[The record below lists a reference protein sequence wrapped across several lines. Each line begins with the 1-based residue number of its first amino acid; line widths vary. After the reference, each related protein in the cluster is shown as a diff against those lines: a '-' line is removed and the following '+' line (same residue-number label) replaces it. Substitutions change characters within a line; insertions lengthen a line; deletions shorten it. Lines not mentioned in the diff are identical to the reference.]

1 VAGAVTVNLPYTDVP
16 WALWAAPVLAIV
28 VALLVLWSY
37 RRRAYRLRKLA
48 TTELL
53 PRLIPPASARAP
65 WQRAIL
71 QFLAVLCAGIAFAG
85 PRWGT
90 EQTLERGSGVDMV
103 LALDAS
109 LSMLA
114 TDARPNRLERM
125 KEEARRLLALSGGDR
140 VGLLAFAGRSYI
152 LTPLTVDRGA
162 LELFLDNLDPSVVG
176 QAGSSLSRAIR
187 QGTDLLVATQTTSDR
202 ALIIMS
208 DGEAFEPAEEVN
220 AAAAHAAE
228 AGVTVIAVG
237 FGTQKGSTIPVH
249 TAQGTQAKRDEN
261 GQIVTTR
268 YTPELLENAVTAAH
282 GVFIDAAATDKA
294 ARIRGALSMLRR
306 QARETES
313 QTSRRPR
320 FQLFLIP
327 AIVLVLLDSVLSTR
341 RGRRKRAPA
350 AATALSLSLLL
361 IPLTLHA
368 ETGDEGDKLYKAA
381 RYPEAAAAYQREI
394 QNHSD
399 SPRLEY
405 NLGTALMQAGQL
417 EDAVAALERASTT
430 ATSEELRYNA
440 LYNLG
445 LCYLRQGRDAKSSEA
460 TAAFASSAEAYKRAL
475 QLRPSEVA
483 AKWNYELAS
492 QEKSKSSGGGAG
504 QQQNQQQQQQQPQ
517 KSNTLDKRQAEQ
529 LLSSAQREERD
540 VQAKK
545 QRENQPERPPAG
557 KDW

>member
-1 VAGAVTVNLPYTDVP
+1 VIPYTDLP
-16 WALWAAPVLAIV
+16 WALWAAPALAVI
-28 VALLVLWSY
+28 VALLVLLSY
-37 RRRAYRLRKLA
+37 RRRAQRLRRLA

-53 PRLIPPASARAP
+53 PRLVPPASARAP
-65 WQRAIL
+65 SLRAAL
-71 QFLAVLCAGIAFAG
+71 QFAAVLCAGIAFAG

-90 EQTLERGSGVDMV
+90 EQTLERGSGVDIV

-114 TDARPNRLERM
+114 TDAAPNRLERM

-208 DGEAFEPAEEVN
+208 DGEAFEPASEIT

-228 AGVTVIAVG
+228 SGVTVIAVG
-237 FGTQKGSTIPVH
+237 FGTEKGATIPVR

-268 YTPELLENAVTAAH
+268 YTPELLKDAVTAAH

-294 ARIRGALSMLRR
+294 ARIRGALAMLRR
-306 QARETES
+306 QARESES
-313 QTSRRPR
+313 ETARRAR
-320 FQLFLIP
+320 FQLFLVP
-327 AIVLVLLDSVLSTR
+327 ALLLMVIDTVMSTR
-341 RGRRKRAPA
+341 RGRRRRAPA
-350 AATALSLSLLL
+350 AATATALALVML
-361 IPLTLHA
+361 IVPVAVHA
-368 ETGDEGDKLYKAA
+368 ETGGDAGDKLYQAA

-394 QNHSD
+394 QDAD

-405 NLGTALMQAGQL
+405 NLGTALLQAGQL
-417 EDAVAALERASTT
+417 EDAVAALDRAATT
-430 ATSEELRYNA
+430 ATSEDLRYSA

-445 LCYLRQGRDAKSSEA
+445 LCYLRQARDAKSGEA
-460 TAAFASSAEAYKRAL
+460 TTAYASSADAYKRAL
-475 QLRPSEVA
+475 QLRPNELA

-492 QEKSKSSGGGAG
+492 QEKSKSSGGGSS
-504 QQQNQQQQQQQPQ
+504 QQQQKQQDKQQQPG
-517 KSNTLDKRQAEQ
+517 SLDKRQAEQ

>member
-1 VAGAVTVNLPYTDVP
+1 MIPYMDVP
-16 WALWAAPVLAIV
+16 WALWAAPALALV

-37 RRRAYRLRKLA
+37 RRRSGRLRKLA
-48 TTELL
+48 TSELL
-53 PRLIPPASARAP
+53 PRLVPPASARAP
-65 WQRAIL
+65 WMRAIL
-71 QFLAVLCAGIAFAG
+71 QFAAVLCAGVAFAG

-90 EQTLERGSGVDMV
+90 EQTLEHGSGVDIV

-208 DGEAFEPAEEVN
+208 DGEAFEPAEEIT

-237 FGTQKGSTIPVH
+237 FGTEKGSTIPVR

-261 GQIVTTR
+261 GQIVITR
-268 YTPELLENAVTAAH
+268 YTPDLLKDAVTAAH

-294 ARIRGALSMLRR
+294 ARIRGALAMLRR

-313 QTSRRPR
+313 ETSRRAR

-327 AIVLVLLDSVLSTR
+327 ALLLVLLDSVLSTR
-341 RGRRKRAPA
+341 RGRARRAPA
-350 AATALSLSLLL
+350 AATATALALMLLVVP
-361 IPLTLHA
+361 ITLRA
-368 ETGDEGDKLYKAA
+368 ETGDTADKLYEAG

-394 QNHSD
+394 QEHTD

-417 EDAVAALERASTT
+417 EDAVAALERAATA
-430 ATSEELRYNA
+430 ATSENLRYSA

-445 LCYLRQGRDAKSSEA
+445 LCYLRQARDAKASEA
-460 TAAFASSAEAYKRAL
+460 TTAYASSADAYKRAL
-475 QLRPSEVA
+475 QLRPDEIA

-492 QEKSKSSGGGAG
+492 QEKSKSSSGGANQP
-504 QQQNQQQQQQQPQ
+504 QQKQQQQDKQQQPG
-517 KSNTLDKRQAEQ
+517 SLDKRQAEQ

>member
-1 VAGAVTVNLPYTDVP
+1 VIPYTDVP
-16 WALWAAPVLAIV
+16 WALWAAPGLALFIAIIVL
-28 VALLVLWSY
+28 LSY
-37 RRRAYRLRKLA
+37 RRRARRLRRLA
-48 TTELL
+48 TSELL
-53 PRLIPPASARAP
+53 LRLVPPASARAP
-65 WQRAIL
+65 WIRAAL
-71 QFLAVLCAGIAFAG
+71 LFGAVLCAGIAFAG

-90 EQTLERGSGVDMV
+90 EQTLERGSGVDIV

-202 ALIIMS
+202 ALVIMS
-208 DGEAFEPAEEVN
+208 DGEAFEPPDEIT

-237 FGTQKGSTIPVH
+237 FGTEKGSTIPVR

-261 GQIVTTR
+261 GQTVTTR
-268 YTPELLENAVTAAH
+268 YTPELLKDAVTAAH

-294 ARIRGALSMLRR
+294 ARIRGALAMLRR

-313 QTSRRPR
+313 ETARRAR

-327 AIVLVLLDSVLSTR
+327 ALLLVLLDTVLSTR
-341 RGRRKRAPA
+341 RGRRRAAPA
-350 AATALSLSLLL
+350 AATATALA
-361 IPLTLHA
+361 LTLLVTPLALRA
-368 ETGDEGDKLYKAA
+368 ETGGDQADKLYQAA

-394 QNHSD
+394 QEHSD

-405 NLGTALMQAGQL
+405 NLGTALMQAGQF
-417 EDAVAALERASTT
+417 EDAIAALERAV
-430 ATSEELRYNA
+430 TSAPNEDLRYSA

-445 LCYLRQGRDAKSSEA
+445 LCYLRQARDAKANEA
-460 TAAFASSAEAYKRAL
+460 TAAYASSADAYKRAL
-475 QLRPSEVA
+475 QLRPDEIA

-492 QEKSKSSGGGAG
+492 QEKSKSSGGGGG
-504 QQQNQQQQQQQPQ
+504 QQQKPQQQDKQQQPG
-517 KSNTLDKRQAEQ
+517 SLDKRQAEQ

>member
-1 VAGAVTVNLPYTDVP
+1 MMPYTDVP
-16 WALWAAPVLAIV
+16 WALWAAPLLALL

-37 RRRAYRLRKLA
+37 RRRARRLRNLA
-48 TTELL
+48 TSELL
-53 PRLIPPASARAP
+53 PRLVPPASARAP
-65 WQRAIL
+65 WVRAIL
-71 QFLAVLCAGIAFAG
+71 QFAAVLCAGVAFAG

-90 EQTLERGSGVDMV
+90 EQTLERGSGVDIV

-208 DGEAFEPAEEVN
+208 DGEAFEPAEEIT

-237 FGTQKGSTIPVH
+237 FGTEKGSTIPVR

-268 YTPELLENAVTAAH
+268 YTPDLLKDAVTAAH

-294 ARIRGALSMLRR
+294 ARIRGALAMLRR

-313 QTSRRPR
+313 ETARRAR

-327 AIVLVLLDSVLSTR
+327 ALLLVLLDSVLSTR
-341 RGRRKRAPA
+341 RGRTRRAPA
-350 AATALSLSLLL
+350 AATATALALALLAM
-361 IPLTLHA
+361 PLTLHA
-368 ETGDEGDKLYKAA
+368 ETGDTGDKLYQAA

-394 QNHSD
+394 QEHSD

-417 EDAVAALERASTT
+417 EDAVAALERAATT
-430 ATSEELRYNA
+430 ATSEDLRYNA

-460 TAAFASSAEAYKRAL
+460 ASAYASSADTYKRAL
-475 QLRPSEVA
+475 QLRPNEIA

-492 QEKSKSSGGGAG
+492 QEKSKSSGGGANQP
-504 QQQNQQQQQQQPQ
+504 QQKQQQQQDKQQQPG
-517 KSNTLDKRQAEQ
+517 NLDKRQAEQ

>member
-1 VAGAVTVNLPYTDVP
+1 MIPYTDVP
-16 WALWAAPVLAIV
+16 WALWAAPALALV

-37 RRRAYRLRKLA
+37 RRRARRLRKLA
-48 TTELL
+48 TSELL
-53 PRLIPPASARAP
+53 PRLVPPASARAP
-65 WQRAIL
+65 WVRALL
-71 QFLAVLCAGIAFAG
+71 QFAAVLCAGIAFAG

-90 EQTLERGSGVDMV
+90 EQTLEHGSGVDIV

-202 ALIIMS
+202 ALIVMS
-208 DGEAFEPAEEVN
+208 DGEAFEPADEIT

-237 FGTQKGSTIPVH
+237 FGTEKGSTIPVR
-249 TAQGTQAKRDEN
+249 TAQGIQPKRDEN

-268 YTPELLENAVTAAH
+268 YTPDLLKDAVTAAH

-294 ARIRGALSMLRR
+294 ARIRGALAMLRR

-313 QTSRRPR
+313 ETARRAR

-327 AIVLVLLDSVLSTR
+327 ALLLVLLDSVLSTR
-341 RGRRKRAPA
+341 RGRIRRAPA
-350 AATALSLSLLL
+350 AATATALALLL
-361 IPLTLHA
+361 LATPLDLRA
-368 ETGDEGDKLYKAA
+368 ETGDTGDKLYQAA

-394 QNHSD
+394 QEHSD

-405 NLGTALMQAGQL
+405 NLGTALMQSGQL
-417 EDAVAALERASTT
+417 EDAVAALERAATS
-430 ATSEELRYNA
+430 ATSEELRYSA

-445 LCYLRQGRDAKSSEA
+445 LCYLRQARDAKSSEA
-460 TAAFASSAEAYKRAL
+460 ASAYASSADAYKRAL
-475 QLRPSEVA
+475 QLRPNELA

-492 QEKSKSSGGGAG
+492 QEKSKSSGGGGA
-504 QQQNQQQQQQQPQ
+504 NQPQPKQPQDKQQQQPG
-517 KSNTLDKRQAEQ
+517 SLDKRQAEQ

>member
-1 VAGAVTVNLPYTDVP
+1 MIPYLDVP
-16 WALWAAPVLAIV
+16 WALWAAPGLALV

-37 RRRAYRLRKLA
+37 RRRARRLRKLA
-48 TTELL
+48 SSELL
-53 PRLIPPASARAP
+53 ARLVPPTAARAP
-65 WQRAIL
+65 YVRALL
-71 QFLAVLCAGIAFAG
+71 QFAAVLCAGVAFAG

-90 EQTLERGSGVDMV
+90 EQTFERGSGVDMV

-125 KEEARRLLALSGGDR
+125 KEEARRLLALSTGDR
-140 VGLLAFAGRSYI
+140 VGLIAFAGRSYI

-208 DGEAFEPAEEVN
+208 DGEAFESAEEVT

-237 FGTQKGSTIPVH
+237 FGTEKGSTIPVR
-249 TAQGTQAKRDEN
+249 TAQGTQMKRDDN

-268 YTPELLENAVTAAH
+268 YNPELLKDAATAAH
-282 GVFIDAAATDKA
+282 GVFIDASATDKA
-294 ARIRGALSMLRR
+294 VRIRGALSLLRR
-306 QARETES
+306 QARATES
-313 QTSRRPR
+313 ETSRRAR

-327 AIVLVLLDSVLSTR
+327 AILLVLLDSVLSTR
-341 RGRRKRAPA
+341 RGRRRKAPA
-350 AATALSLSLLL
+350 AATVTALALCLLV
-361 IPLTLHA
+361 IPARVRA
-368 ETGDEGDKLYKAA
+368 ETGDDADQLYKAA

-394 QNHSD
+394 QEHAD
-399 SPRLEY
+399 SPRLEF
-405 NLGTALMQAGQL
+405 NLGTSLMQAGQL
-417 EDAVAALERASTT
+417 DEAIAALERA
-430 ATSEELRYNA
+430 ATSAASEDLRYNA

-445 LCYLRQGRDAKSSEA
+445 LAYLRQARDAKSSEA
-460 TAAFASSAEAYKRAL
+460 SGAFASSAEAYKRAL
-475 QLRPSEVA
+475 QLRPGEID

-492 QEKSKSSGGGAG
+492 QEKSKSSSGGSS
-504 QQQNQQQQQQQPQ
+504 QQQSDKQQKQEPQ
-517 KSNTLDKRQAEQ
+517 KQSGSLDKRQAEQ

>member
-1 VAGAVTVNLPYTDVP
+1 MDVP
-16 WALWAAPVLAIV
+16 WALWVAPVLAIV

-37 RRRAYRLRKLA
+37 RRRARRLRRLA
-48 TTELL
+48 STELL
-53 PRLIPPASARAP
+53 ARLVPPASTRSPWVRAL
-65 WQRAIL
+65 L
-71 QFLAVLCAGIAFAG
+71 QFAAVLCAGIAFAG

-125 KEEARRLLALSGGDR
+125 KEEARRLLALSTGDR
-140 VGLLAFAGRSYI
+140 IGLLAFAGRSYI

-162 LELFLDNLDPSVVG
+162 LELFLDNLDPLVVG

-208 DGEAFEPAEEVN
+208 DGEAFEPAEEVT
-220 AAAAHAAE
+220 AAAAHAADV
-228 AGVTVIAVG
+228 GVTVIAVG
-237 FGTQKGSTIPVH
+237 FGTEKGATIPVR
-249 TAQGTQAKRDEN
+249 TAQGTQFKRDEN

-268 YTPELLENAVTAAH
+268 YTPEMLKDAVTAAH

-294 ARIRGALSMLRR
+294 VRIRGALSMLRR
-306 QARETES
+306 QARATES
-313 QTSRRPR
+313 ETARRAR

-327 AIVLVLLDSVLSTR
+327 ALLLVLLDSMLGTR
-341 RGRRKRAPA
+341 RGRRPSAPA
-350 AATALSLSLLL
+350 AATATALALCLLL
-361 IPLTLHA
+361 TPSSLRA
-368 ETGDEGDKLYKAA
+368 ETGDTADQLYQSA

-394 QNHSD
+394 QEHAD
-399 SPRLEY
+399 SPRLEF
-405 NLGTALMQAGQL
+405 NLGTSLLQAGQL
-417 EDAVAALERASTT
+417 DDAIAALERAATT
-430 ATSEELRYNA
+430 ATSDDLRYNA

-445 LCYLRQGRDAKSSEA
+445 LAYLRQARDAKSSEA
-460 TAAFASSAEAYKRAL
+460 TGAYASSADAYKRAL

-492 QEKSKSSGGGAG
+492 QEKSKSSGGAN
-504 QQQNQQQQQQQPQ
+504 QQQNQQQQEKQRQ
-517 KSNTLDKRQAEQ
+517 SSALDKRQAEQ

-545 QRENQPERPPAG
+545 QHENQPERPPAG

>member
-1 VAGAVTVNLPYTDVP
+1 MIPYTDVP
-16 WALWAAPVLAIV
+16 WALWAAPALALV

-37 RRRAYRLRKLA
+37 RRRARRLRKLA
-48 TTELL
+48 TSELL
-53 PRLIPPASARAP
+53 PRLVPPASARAP
-65 WQRAIL
+65 WVRALL
-71 QFLAVLCAGIAFAG
+71 QFGAVLCAGIAFAG

-90 EQTLERGSGVDMV
+90 EQTLEHGSGVDIV

-208 DGEAFEPAEEVN
+208 DGEAFEPADEIT

-237 FGTQKGSTIPVH
+237 FGTEKGSTIPVR
-249 TAQGTQAKRDEN
+249 TAQGIQPKRDEN

-268 YTPELLENAVTAAH
+268 YSPDLLKDAVTAAH

-294 ARIRGALSMLRR
+294 ARIRGALAMLRR

-313 QTSRRPR
+313 ETARRAR

-327 AIVLVLLDSVLSTR
+327 ALLLVLLDSVLSTR
-341 RGRRKRAPA
+341 RGRIRRAPA
-350 AATALSLSLLL
+350 AATATALALLL
-361 IPLTLHA
+361 LATPLDLRA
-368 ETGDEGDKLYKAA
+368 ETGDTGDKLYQAA

-394 QNHSD
+394 QEHSD

-417 EDAVAALERASTT
+417 EDAVAALERAATS
-430 ATSEELRYNA
+430 ATSEELRYSA

-445 LCYLRQGRDAKSSEA
+445 LCYLRQARDAKSSEA
-460 TAAFASSAEAYKRAL
+460 ASAYASSADAYKRAL
-475 QLRPSEVA
+475 QLRPNEVA

-492 QEKSKSSGGGAG
+492 QEKSKSSGGGGANQPQQK
-504 QQQNQQQQQQQPQ
+504 QQQDKQQQQPG
-517 KSNTLDKRQAEQ
+517 SLDKRQAEQ

>member
-1 VAGAVTVNLPYTDVP
+1 MNIPYMDVP
-16 WALWAAPVLAIV
+16 WALWAAPALALV
-28 VALLVLWSY
+28 VALLVLLSY
-37 RRRAYRLRKLA
+37 RRRAHRLRKLA
-48 TTELL
+48 TVELL
-53 PRLIPPASARAP
+53 ARLVPPSATRVP
-65 WQRAIL
+65 WQRALL
-71 QFLAVLCAGIAFAG
+71 QFGAVLCAGIAFAG

-90 EQTLERGSGVDMV
+90 EQTLEHGSGVDMV

-187 QGTDLLVATQTTSDR
+187 QGTDLLIATQTTSDR

-208 DGEAFEPAEEVN
+208 DGEAFEPAEEIT

-237 FGTQKGSTIPVH
+237 FGTEKGSTIPVH

-261 GQIVTTR
+261 GQIVMTR
-268 YTPELLENAVTAAH
+268 YSPELLKDAVTAAH

-294 ARIRGALSMLRR
+294 ARIRGALAMLRR

-313 QTSRRPR
+313 ETSRRAR

-327 AIVLVLLDSVLSTR
+327 AILLVLLDSLLSTR
-341 RGRRKRAPA
+341 RGRRPRAPA
-350 AATALSLSLLL
+350 AATATAVAVALLL
-361 IPLTLHA
+361 VPLALHA
-368 ETGDEGDKLYKAA
+368 ETGDAGDALYRAA

-394 QNHSD
+394 QNGSD

-417 EDAVAALERASTT
+417 EDAVAALERASTA
-430 ATSEELRYNA
+430 ATSDELRYSA

-445 LCYLRQGRDAKSSEA
+445 LCYLRQARDAKSSEA
-460 TAAFASSAEAYKRAL
+460 TAAYASSAEAYKRAL

-492 QEKSKSSGGGAG
+492 QEKSKSSGGGG
-504 QQQNQQQQQQQPQ
+504 SQQQNQQQQQQQQQKPQ
-517 KSNTLDKRQAEQ
+517 SLDKRQAEQ

-545 QRENQPERPPAG
+545 QRENQPEHPPAG

>member
-1 VAGAVTVNLPYTDVP
+1 MIPYVDVP
-16 WALWAAPVLAIV
+16 WALWAAPALALF

-37 RRRAYRLRKLA
+37 RRRAGRLRRLA
-48 TTELL
+48 TSELL
-53 PRLIPPASARAP
+53 PRLVPPASARAP
-65 WQRAIL
+65 WVRAIL
-71 QFLAVLCAGIAFAG
+71 QFAAVLCAGVAFAG

-90 EQTLERGSGVDMV
+90 EQTLEHGSGVDIV

-162 LELFLDNLDPSVVG
+162 LELFLDNLDPTVVG

-208 DGEAFEPAEEVN
+208 DGEAFEPAEEIT

-237 FGTQKGSTIPVH
+237 FGTEKGSTIPVR

-268 YTPELLENAVTAAH
+268 YTPELLKDAVTAAH

-294 ARIRGALSMLRR
+294 ARIRGALAMLRR

-313 QTSRRPR
+313 ETARRAR

-327 AIVLVLLDSVLSTR
+327 ALLLVLLDSVLSTR
-341 RGRRKRAPA
+341 RGRTRRAPA
-350 AATALSLSLLL
+350 AATATALALMLLL
-361 IPLTLHA
+361 VPLTLRA
-368 ETGDEGDKLYKAA
+368 ETGDAADKLYEAG

-394 QNHSD
+394 QEHTD

-417 EDAVAALERASTT
+417 EDAVAALERAATA
-430 ATSEELRYNA
+430 ATSEDLRYSA

-445 LCYLRQGRDAKSSEA
+445 LCYLRQARDAKASEA
-460 TAAFASSAEAYKRAL
+460 TTAYASSADAYKRAL
-475 QLRPSEVA
+475 QLRPNEVA

-492 QEKSKSSGGGAG
+492 QEKSKSSSGGANQP
-504 QQQNQQQQQQQPQ
+504 QQKQQQQDKQQQPG
-517 KSNTLDKRQAEQ
+517 TLDKRQAEQ

>member
-1 VAGAVTVNLPYTDVP
+1 MIPYMDVP
-16 WALWAAPVLAIV
+16 WALWAAPALALV

-37 RRRAYRLRKLA
+37 RRRAGRLRKLA
-48 TTELL
+48 TSELL
-53 PRLIPPASARAP
+53 PRLVPPASARAP
-65 WQRAIL
+65 WMRAIL
-71 QFLAVLCAGIAFAG
+71 QFAAVLCAGVAFAG

-90 EQTLERGSGVDMV
+90 EQTLEHGSGVDIV

-162 LELFLDNLDPSVVG
+162 LELFLDNLDPTVVG

-208 DGEAFEPAEEVN
+208 DGEAFEPAEEIT

-237 FGTQKGSTIPVH
+237 FGTEKGSTIPVR

-261 GQIVTTR
+261 GQIVITR
-268 YTPELLENAVTAAH
+268 YTPDLLKDAVTAAH

-294 ARIRGALSMLRR
+294 ARIRGALAMLRR

-313 QTSRRPR
+313 ETSRRAR

-327 AIVLVLLDSVLSTR
+327 ALLLVLLDSVLSTR
-341 RGRRKRAPA
+341 RGRARRAPA
-350 AATALSLSLLL
+350 AATANALALLL
-361 IPLTLHA
+361 LVVPITLRA
-368 ETGDEGDKLYKAA
+368 ETGDTADKLYEAG

-394 QNHSD
+394 QEHTD

-417 EDAVAALERASTT
+417 EDAVAALERAATA
-430 ATSEELRYNA
+430 ATSENLRYSA

-445 LCYLRQGRDAKSSEA
+445 LCYLRQARDAKAGEA
-460 TAAFASSAEAYKRAL
+460 TTAYASSADAYKRAL
-475 QLRPSEVA
+475 QLRPDEIA

-492 QEKSKSSGGGAG
+492 QEKSKSSSGGANQP
-504 QQQNQQQQQQQPQ
+504 QQKQQQQDKQQQPG
-517 KSNTLDKRQAEQ
+517 SLDKRQAEQ

>member
-1 VAGAVTVNLPYTDVP
+1 VIPYTDVP
-16 WALWAAPVLAIV
+16 WALWAAPALAVIV
-28 VALLVLWSY
+28 ATLVLLSY
-37 RRRAYRLRKLA
+37 RRRAHRLRRLA

-53 PRLIPPASARAP
+53 PRLVPPASARAP
-65 WQRAIL
+65 WIRAAL
-71 QFLAVLCAGIAFAG
+71 QFAAVLCAGIAFAG

-90 EQTLERGSGVDMV
+90 EQTLERGSGVDIV

-114 TDARPNRLERM
+114 TDAPPNRLERM

-152 LTPLTVDRGA
+152 LTPLTVDGGA

-208 DGEAFEPAEEVN
+208 DGEAFEPASEIT

-228 AGVTVIAVG
+228 SGVTVIAVG
-237 FGTQKGSTIPVH
+237 FGTEKGATIPVR

-268 YTPELLENAVTAAH
+268 YTPELLKDAVTAAH

-294 ARIRGALSMLRR
+294 ARIRGALAMLRR
-306 QARETES
+306 QARESES
-313 QTSRRPR
+313 ETARRAR

-327 AIVLVLLDSVLSTR
+327 ALLLMLVDTVLSTR
-341 RGRRKRAPA
+341 RGRRRRAPA
-350 AATALSLSLLL
+350 AATVTA
-361 IPLTLHA
+361 LTLVMLIAPATVQA
-368 ETGDEGDKLYKAA
+368 ESGDAGDKLYQAA

-394 QNHSD
+394 QEHAD

-405 NLGTALMQAGQL
+405 NLGTALLQAGQL
-417 EDAVAALERASTT
+417 EDAVAALERAATT
-430 ATSEELRYNA
+430 ADSEDLRYSA

-445 LCYLRQGRDAKSSEA
+445 LCYLRQARDAKSAEA
-460 TAAFASSAEAYKRAL
+460 TNAYASSADAYKRAL
-475 QLRPSEVA
+475 QLRPNEVA

-492 QEKSKSSGGGAG
+492 QEKSKSSSGGSR
-504 QQQNQQQQQQQPQ
+504 QQQQKQQQEKQQQPA
-517 KSNTLDKRQAEQ
+517 SLDKRQAEQ

>member
-1 VAGAVTVNLPYTDVP
+1 MIPYMDVP
-16 WALWAAPVLAIV
+16 WALWAAPALALV

-37 RRRAYRLRKLA
+37 RRRAGRLRKLA
-48 TTELL
+48 TSELL
-53 PRLIPPASARAP
+53 PRLVPPASARAP
-65 WQRAIL
+65 WMRAIL
-71 QFLAVLCAGIAFAG
+71 QFAAVLCAGVAFAG

-90 EQTLERGSGVDMV
+90 EQTLEHGSGVDIV

-208 DGEAFEPAEEVN
+208 DGEAFEPAEEIT

-237 FGTQKGSTIPVH
+237 FGTEKGSTIPVR

-261 GQIVTTR
+261 GQIVITR
-268 YTPELLENAVTAAH
+268 YTPDLLKDAVTAAH

-294 ARIRGALSMLRR
+294 ARIRGALAMLRR

-313 QTSRRPR
+313 ETSRRAR

-327 AIVLVLLDSVLSTR
+327 ALLLVLLDSVLSTR
-341 RGRRKRAPA
+341 RGRARRAPA
-350 AATALSLSLLL
+350 AATATALALMLLVVP
-361 IPLTLHA
+361 ITLRA
-368 ETGDEGDKLYKAA
+368 ETGDTADKLYEAG

-394 QNHSD
+394 QEHTD

-417 EDAVAALERASTT
+417 EDAVAALERAATA
-430 ATSEELRYNA
+430 ATSENLRYSA

-445 LCYLRQGRDAKSSEA
+445 LCYLRQARDAKAGEA
-460 TAAFASSAEAYKRAL
+460 TTAYASSADAYKRAL
-475 QLRPSEVA
+475 QLRPDEIA

-492 QEKSKSSGGGAG
+492 QEKSKSSSGGANQP
-504 QQQNQQQQQQQPQ
+504 QQKQQQQDKQQQPG
-517 KSNTLDKRQAEQ
+517 SLDKRQAEQ

>member
-1 VAGAVTVNLPYTDVP
+1 MIPYTDVP
-16 WALWAAPVLAIV
+16 WALWAAPALALV

-37 RRRAYRLRKLA
+37 RRRARRLRKLA
-48 TTELL
+48 TSELL
-53 PRLIPPASARAP
+53 PRLVPPASARAP
-65 WQRAIL
+65 WVRALL
-71 QFLAVLCAGIAFAG
+71 QFAAVLCAGIAFAG

-90 EQTLERGSGVDMV
+90 EQTLEHGSGVDIV

-162 LELFLDNLDPSVVG
+162 LELFLDNLDPAVVG

-202 ALIIMS
+202 ALIVMS
-208 DGEAFEPAEEVN
+208 DGEAFEPADEIT

-237 FGTQKGSTIPVH
+237 FGTEKGSTIPVR
-249 TAQGTQAKRDEN
+249 TAQGIQPKRDEN

-268 YTPELLENAVTAAH
+268 YTPDLLKDAVTAAH

-294 ARIRGALSMLRR
+294 ARIRGALAMLRR

-313 QTSRRPR
+313 ETARRAR

-327 AIVLVLLDSVLSTR
+327 ALLLVLLDSVLSTR
-341 RGRRKRAPA
+341 RGRIRRAPA
-350 AATALSLSLLL
+350 AATATALALLL
-361 IPLTLHA
+361 LATPLDLRA
-368 ETGDEGDKLYKAA
+368 ETGDTGDKLYQAA

-394 QNHSD
+394 QEHSD

-405 NLGTALMQAGQL
+405 NLGTALMQSGQL
-417 EDAVAALERASTT
+417 EDAVAALERAATS
-430 ATSEELRYNA
+430 ATSEELRYSA

-445 LCYLRQGRDAKSSEA
+445 LCYLRQARDAKSSEA
-460 TAAFASSAEAYKRAL
+460 ASAYASSADAYKRAL
-475 QLRPSEVA
+475 QLRPNELA

-492 QEKSKSSGGGAG
+492 QEKSKSSGGGGA
-504 QQQNQQQQQQQPQ
+504 NQPQPKQPQDKQQQQPG
-517 KSNTLDKRQAEQ
+517 SLDKRQAEQ

>member
-1 VAGAVTVNLPYTDVP
+1 MSLPYMDMQ
-16 WALWAAPVLAIV
+16 WALWAAPALALV

-37 RRRAYRLRKLA
+37 RRRAHRLRKLA
-48 TTELL
+48 TSELL
-53 PRLIPPASARAP
+53 ARLIPPASTRAP

-71 QFLAVLCAGIAFAG
+71 QFAAVLCAGIAFAG

-90 EQTLERGSGVDMV
+90 EQTLEHGSGVDMV

-208 DGEAFEPAEEVN
+208 DGEAFESAEEIT

-237 FGTQKGSTIPVH
+237 FGTEKGSTIPVH
-249 TAQGTQAKRDEN
+249 TSQGTQAKRDEN

-268 YTPELLENAVTAAH
+268 YSPELLKDAVTAAH

-313 QTSRRPR
+313 ETSRRAR

-327 AIVLVLLDSVLSTR
+327 ALLLVLLDSLLSTR
-341 RGRRKRAPA
+341 RGRGKRAPA
-350 AATALSLSLLL
+350 AATATALSLALLL
-361 IPLTLHA
+361 VPLTLHA
-368 ETGDEGDKLYKAA
+368 ETGDTGDKLYQAA

-394 QNHSD
+394 QEHAD

-405 NLGTALMQAGQL
+405 NLGTALLQAGQL

-430 ATSEELRYNA
+430 ATSDELRYNA

-445 LCYLRQGRDAKSSEA
+445 LCYLRQGRDAKSGEA
-460 TAAFASSAEAYKRAL
+460 TSAYASSVEAYKRAL
-475 QLRPSEVA
+475 QLRPSEIA
-483 AKWNYELAS
+483 AKWNYELAQ
-492 QEKSKSSGGGAG
+492 QEKSKSSGGGSG
-504 QQQNQQQQQQQPQ
+504 QQQQQQQQQQQ
-517 KSNTLDKRQAEQ
+517 KSSSLDKRQAEQ

>member
-1 VAGAVTVNLPYTDVP
+1 MDVP
-16 WALWAAPVLAIV
+16 WALWVAPVLAIV

-37 RRRAYRLRKLA
+37 RRRARRLRRLA
-48 TTELL
+48 STELL
-53 PRLIPPASARAP
+53 ARLVPPASTRSPWVRAL
-65 WQRAIL
+65 L
-71 QFLAVLCAGIAFAG
+71 QFAAVLCAGIAFAG

-125 KEEARRLLALSGGDR
+125 KEEARRLLALSTGDR
-140 VGLLAFAGRSYI
+140 IGLLAFAGRSYI

-162 LELFLDNLDPSVVG
+162 LELFLDNLDPLVVG

-208 DGEAFEPAEEVN
+208 DGEAFEPAEEVT
-220 AAAAHAAE
+220 AAAAHAADV
-228 AGVTVIAVG
+228 GVTVIAVG
-237 FGTQKGSTIPVH
+237 FGTEKGATIPVR
-249 TAQGTQAKRDEN
+249 TAQGTQFKRDEN

-268 YTPELLENAVTAAH
+268 YTPEMLKDAVTAAH
-282 GVFIDAAATDKA
+282 GVFINAAATDKA
-294 ARIRGALSMLRR
+294 VRIRGALSMLRR
-306 QARETES
+306 QARATES
-313 QTSRRPR
+313 ETARRAR

-327 AIVLVLLDSVLSTR
+327 ALLLVLLDSMLGTR
-341 RGRRKRAPA
+341 RGRRPSAPA
-350 AATALSLSLLL
+350 AATATALALCLLL
-361 IPLTLHA
+361 TPSSLRA
-368 ETGDEGDKLYKAA
+368 ETGDTADQLYQSA

-394 QNHSD
+394 QEHAD
-399 SPRLEY
+399 SPRLEF
-405 NLGTALMQAGQL
+405 NLGTSLLQAGQL
-417 EDAVAALERASTT
+417 DDAIAALERAATT
-430 ATSEELRYNA
+430 ATSDDLRYNA

-445 LCYLRQGRDAKSSEA
+445 LAYLRQARDAKSSEA
-460 TAAFASSAEAYKRAL
+460 TGAYASSADAYKRAL

-492 QEKSKSSGGGAG
+492 QEKSKSSGGAN
-504 QQQNQQQQQQQPQ
+504 QQQNQQQQEKQRQ
-517 KSNTLDKRQAEQ
+517 SSALDKRQAEQ

-545 QRENQPERPPAG
+545 QHENQPERPPAG

>member
-1 VAGAVTVNLPYTDVP
+1 MTIPYMDVP
-16 WALWAAPVLAIV
+16 WALWAAPGLALV

-37 RRRAYRLRKLA
+37 RRRARRLRRLA

-53 PRLIPPASARAP
+53 ARLVPPTATRAP
-65 WQRAIL
+65 WIRAAV
-71 QFLAVLCAGIAFAG
+71 QCTAVLLAGIAFAG

-125 KEEARRLLALSGGDR
+125 KEEARRLLALSTGDR

-208 DGEAFEPAEEVN
+208 DGEAFEPPEEIT

-237 FGTQKGSTIPVH
+237 FGTEKGSTIPVR

-261 GQIVTTR
+261 GKIVTTR
-268 YTPELLENAVTAAH
+268 YTPDLLKDAVTAAH
-282 GVFIDAAATDKA
+282 GVFIAAAATDKA
-294 ARIRGALSMLRR
+294 VRIRGALSLLRK
-306 QARETES
+306 QARATES
-313 QTSRRPR
+313 ETARRAR

-327 AIVLVLLDSVLSTR
+327 ALLLVLLDSVLSTR
-341 RGRRKRAPA
+341 RGRRRSAPA
-350 AATALSLSLLL
+350 AATATSLALLL
-361 IPLTLHA
+361 LVTPATLRA
-368 ETGDEGDKLYKAA
+368 ETGDDADQLYRSA

-394 QNHSD
+394 QEHAD

-405 NLGTALMQAGQL
+405 NLGTSLMQAGQL
-417 EDAVAALERASTT
+417 DDAIAALERAATT
-430 ATSEELRYNA
+430 ANSDDLRYSA

-445 LCYLRQGRDAKSSEA
+445 LAYLRQARDAKADQA
-460 TAAFASSAEAYKRAL
+460 TSAYASSAEAYKRAL
-475 QLRPSEVA
+475 QLKPGEVA

-492 QEKSKSSGGGAG
+492 QEKSKSSGGGAS
-504 QQQNQQQQQQQPQ
+504 QPQQQQQQQEKQP
-517 KSNTLDKRQAEQ
+517 KPGALDRRQAEQ

-545 QRENQPERPPAG
+545 QKENQPERPPAG

>member
-1 VAGAVTVNLPYTDVP
+1 MNLPYTDVP
-16 WALWAAPVLAIV
+16 WALWAAPALAIA

-53 PRLIPPASARAP
+53 PRLVPPASRRAP
-65 WQRAIL
+65 WLRAVL
-71 QFLAVLCAGIAFAG
+71 QFGAVLCAGIAFAG

-176 QAGSSLSRAIR
+176 QAGSSLARAIR

-208 DGEAFEPAEEVN
+208 DGEAFEPAEEIN

-237 FGTQKGSTIPVH
+237 FGTEKGSTIPVH
-249 TAQGTQAKRDEN
+249 TAQGTQPKRDEN

-268 YTPELLENAVTAAH
+268 YTPELLQDAVTAAH

-327 AIVLVLLDSVLSTR
+327 ALLLALLDSVLSTR

-350 AATALSLSLLL
+350 AATATALSLALLFL
-361 IPLTLHA
+361 PLALHA

-417 EDAVAALERASTT
+417 DDAVAALERASTT
-430 ATSEELRYNA
+430 ATSDELRYSA

-475 QLRPSEVA
+475 QLRPGEIA

-492 QEKSKSSGGGAG
+492 QEKSKSSGGGASQ
-504 QQQNQQQQQQQPQ
+504 QQQNQQQQQQQQ
-517 KSNTLDKRQAEQ
+517 KSNSLDKRQAEQ

>member
-1 VAGAVTVNLPYTDVP
+1 MNLPYTDVP
-16 WALWAAPVLAIV
+16 WALWAAPALAVV

-53 PRLIPPASARAP
+53 PRLIPPASTRAP

-71 QFLAVLCAGIAFAG
+71 QFAAVLCAGIAFAG

-90 EQTLERGSGVDMV
+90 EQTLERGSGVDIV

-208 DGEAFEPAEEVN
+208 DGEAFESADEIT

-237 FGTQKGSTIPVH
+237 FGTEKGSTIPVH

-268 YTPELLENAVTAAH
+268 YSPELLKDAVTAAH

-327 AIVLVLLDSVLSTR
+327 ALLLVLIDSVLSTR

-350 AATALSLSLLL
+350 AATATALSLALLL
-361 IPLTLHA
+361 VPLTLHA
-368 ETGDEGDKLYKAA
+368 ETGDDADKLYKAA

-394 QNHSD
+394 QEHSD

-417 EDAVAALERASTT
+417 DDAVAALERASTT
-430 ATSEELRYNA
+430 ATSDELRYNA

-475 QLRPSEVA
+475 QLRPSELS

-492 QEKSKSSGGGAG
+492 QEKSKSSGGGASQ
-504 QQQNQQQQQQQPQ
+504 QQQNQQQQQQQQ
-517 KSNTLDKRQAEQ
+517 KSSSLDKRQAEQ

-545 QRENQPERPPAG
+545 QRENQPDRPPAG

>member
-1 VAGAVTVNLPYTDVP
+1 VIPYMDVP
-16 WALWAAPVLAIV
+16 WALWAAPALALL

-37 RRRAYRLRKLA
+37 RRRAGRLRKLA
-48 TTELL
+48 TSELL
-53 PRLIPPASARAP
+53 PRLVPPASARAP
-65 WQRAIL
+65 WVRAIL
-71 QFLAVLCAGIAFAG
+71 QFAAVLCAGVAFAG

-90 EQTLERGSGVDMV
+90 EQTLEHGSGVDIV

-162 LELFLDNLDPSVVG
+162 LELYLDNLDPSVVG

-208 DGEAFEPAEEVN
+208 DGEAFEPADEIT

-237 FGTQKGSTIPVH
+237 FGTEKGSTIPVRS
-249 TAQGTQAKRDEN
+249 AQGTQAKRDEN

-268 YTPELLENAVTAAH
+268 YTPELLKDAVTAAH

-294 ARIRGALSMLRR
+294 ARVRGALAMLRR

-313 QTSRRPR
+313 ETARRAR

-327 AIVLVLLDSVLSTR
+327 ALLLVLLDSVLSTR
-341 RGRRKRAPA
+341 RGRTRRAPA
-350 AATALSLSLLL
+350 AATATALALLL
-361 IPLTLHA
+361 LAAPMTLRA
-368 ETGDEGDKLYKAA
+368 ETGDTGDKLYQAG

-394 QNHSD
+394 QEHAD

-417 EDAVAALERASTT
+417 EDAVAALERAATA
-430 ATSEELRYNA
+430 ATSDELRYNA

-445 LCYLRQGRDAKSSEA
+445 LCYLRQARDAKSSEA
-460 TAAFASSAEAYKRAL
+460 TSAYASSADAYKRAL
-475 QLRPSEVA
+475 QLRPNEVA

-492 QEKSKSSGGGAG
+492 QEKSKSSGGSANQP
-504 QQQNQQQQQQQPQ
+504 QQKQQQQDKQQQPG
-517 KSNTLDKRQAEQ
+517 SLDKRQAEQ

-545 QRENQPERPPAG
+545 QHENQPERPPAG

>member
-1 VAGAVTVNLPYTDVP
+1 MIPYTDVP
-16 WALWAAPVLAIV
+16 WALWAAPALAIV
-28 VALLVLWSY
+28 VALLVLLSY
-37 RRRAYRLRKLA
+37 RRRAHRLRRLA

-53 PRLIPPASARAP
+53 PRLVPPASARAP
-65 WQRAIL
+65 WIRAAL
-71 QFLAVLCAGIAFAG
+71 QFAAVLCAGIAFAG

-90 EQTLERGSGVDMV
+90 EQTLERGSGVDIV

-202 ALIIMS
+202 ALIVMS
-208 DGEAFEPAEEVN
+208 DGEAFEPASEIT

-228 AGVTVIAVG
+228 SGVTVIAVG
-237 FGTQKGSTIPVH
+237 FGTEKGATIPVR

-268 YTPELLENAVTAAH
+268 YTPELLKDAVTAAH

-294 ARIRGALSMLRR
+294 ARIRGALAMLRR

-313 QTSRRPR
+313 ETARRAR

-327 AIVLVLLDSVLSTR
+327 ALLLMLIDTVLSTR
-341 RGRRKRAPA
+341 RGRRRRAPA
-350 AATALSLSLLL
+350 AATATALALAMLVV
-361 IPLTLHA
+361 PVTLRA
-368 ETGDEGDKLYKAA
+368 ETGDAGDKLYQAA

-394 QNHSD
+394 QEHAD

-405 NLGTALMQAGQL
+405 NLGTALLQAGQL
-417 EDAVAALERASTT
+417 EDAVAALERAATT
-430 ATSEELRYNA
+430 ANSEDLRYSA

-445 LCYLRQGRDAKSSEA
+445 LCYLRQARDAKSTDA
-460 TAAFASSAEAYKRAL
+460 TNAYASSADAYKRAL
-475 QLRPSEVA
+475 QLRPNEVA

-492 QEKSKSSGGGAG
+492 QEKSKSSSGGSSE
-504 QQQNQQQQQQQPQ
+504 QQQKQQQQEKQQQPG
-517 KSNTLDKRQAEQ
+517 SLDKRQAEQ

>member
-1 VAGAVTVNLPYTDVP
+1 MAGTTSVIPYMDVP
-16 WALWAAPVLAIV
+16 WALWVAPILAIV

-37 RRRAYRLRKLA
+37 RRRARRLRRLA
-48 TTELL
+48 STELL
-53 PRLIPPASARAP
+53 ARLVPPASTRAP
-65 WQRAIL
+65 WVRALL
-71 QFLAVLCAGIAFAG
+71 QFAAVLCAGIAFAG

-125 KEEARRLLALSGGDR
+125 KEEARRLLALSTGDR
-140 VGLLAFAGRSYI
+140 IGLLAFAGRSYI

-202 ALIIMS
+202 ALVIMS
-208 DGEAFEPAEEVN
+208 DGEAFEPAEEVT

-228 AGVTVIAVG
+228 AGVTLIAVG
-237 FGTQKGSTIPVH
+237 FGTEKGSTIPVR
-249 TAQGTQAKRDEN
+249 TAQGTQSKRDEN

-268 YTPELLENAVTAAH
+268 YTPEMLKDAVTAAH

-294 ARIRGALSMLRR
+294 VRIRGALSMLRR
-306 QARETES
+306 QARATES
-313 QTSRRPR
+313 ETARRAR

-327 AIVLVLLDSVLSTR
+327 ALLLAMLDSMLGTR
-341 RGRRKRAPA
+341 RGRRPSAPA
-350 AATALSLSLLL
+350 EATATALALCLLL
-361 IPLTLHA
+361 TPASLRA
-368 ETGDEGDKLYKAA
+368 ETGDTADQLYQSA

-394 QNHSD
+394 QEHAD
-399 SPRLEY
+399 SPRLEF
-405 NLGTALMQAGQL
+405 NLGTSLLQAGQL
-417 EDAVAALERASTT
+417 DDAIAALERAATT
-430 ATSEELRYNA
+430 ATSDDLRYNA

-445 LCYLRQGRDAKSSEA
+445 LAYLRQARDAKSSEA
-460 TAAFASSAEAYKRAL
+460 TGAYASSAEAYKRAL

-492 QEKSKSSGGGAG
+492 QEKSKSSGGAS
-504 QQQNQQQQQQQPQ
+504 QQQNQQQQEKQRQ
-517 KSNTLDKRQAEQ
+517 SSALDKRQAEQ

-545 QRENQPERPPAG
+545 QHEIQPERPPAG

>member
-1 VAGAVTVNLPYTDVP
+1 MTIPYMDVP
-16 WALWAAPVLAIV
+16 WALWAAPGLALI

-37 RRRAYRLRKLA
+37 RRRARRLRRLA

-53 PRLIPPASARAP
+53 ARLVPPTATRAP
-65 WQRAIL
+65 WIRAAV
-71 QFLAVLCAGIAFAG
+71 QCTAVLLAGIAFAG

-125 KEEARRLLALSGGDR
+125 KEEARRLLALSTGDR

-187 QGTDLLVATQTTSDR
+187 QGTDLLIATQTTSDR

-208 DGEAFEPAEEVN
+208 DGEAFEPPEEIT

-237 FGTQKGSTIPVH
+237 FGTEKGSTIPVR

-261 GQIVTTR
+261 GKIVTTR
-268 YTPELLENAVTAAH
+268 YTPDLLKDAVTAAH

-294 ARIRGALSMLRR
+294 VRIRGALSLLRK
-306 QARETES
+306 QARATES
-313 QTSRRPR
+313 ETARRAR

-327 AIVLVLLDSVLSTR
+327 ALLLVLLDSVLSTR
-341 RGRRKRAPA
+341 RGRRRSAPA
-350 AATALSLSLLL
+350 AATATSLALLL
-361 IPLTLHA
+361 LVTPATLRA
-368 ETGDEGDKLYKAA
+368 EAGDDADQLYRSA

-394 QNHSD
+394 QEHAD

-405 NLGTALMQAGQL
+405 NLGTSLMQAGQL
-417 EDAVAALERASTT
+417 DDAIAALERAATT
-430 ATSEELRYNA
+430 ANSDDLRYSA

-445 LCYLRQGRDAKSSEA
+445 LAYLRQARDAKADQA
-460 TAAFASSAEAYKRAL
+460 TSAYASSAEAYKRAL
-475 QLRPSEVA
+475 QLKPGEVA

-492 QEKSKSSGGGAG
+492 EEKSKSSGGGAS
-504 QQQNQQQQQQQPQ
+504 QPQQQQQQQQQQEKQP
-517 KSNTLDKRQAEQ
+517 KPGALDRRQAEQ

-545 QRENQPERPPAG
+545 QKENQPERPPAG

>member
-1 VAGAVTVNLPYTDVP
+1 MIPYMDVP
-16 WALWAAPVLAIV
+16 WALWVAPALALFV
-28 VALLVLWSY
+28 GLLVLWSY
-37 RRRAYRLRKLA
+37 RRRAVRLRRLA
-48 TTELL
+48 TSELL
-53 PRLIPPASARAP
+53 PRLVPPASARAP
-65 WQRAIL
+65 WVRAIL
-71 QFLAVLCAGIAFAG
+71 QFLAVLCAGVAFAG

-90 EQTLERGSGVDMV
+90 EQTLEHGSGVDIV

-162 LELFLDNLDPSVVG
+162 LELFLDNLDPTVVG

-208 DGEAFEPAEEVN
+208 DGEAFEPAEEIT

-237 FGTQKGSTIPVH
+237 FGTEKGSTIPVR

-268 YTPELLENAVTAAH
+268 YTPDLLKDAVTAAH

-294 ARIRGALSMLRR
+294 ARIRGALAMLRR

-313 QTSRRPR
+313 ETARRAR

-327 AIVLVLLDSVLSTR
+327 ALLLVLLDSVLSTR
-341 RGRRKRAPA
+341 RGRTRRAPA
-350 AATALSLSLLL
+350 AATATALALMLLL
-361 IPLTLHA
+361 VPLTLRA
-368 ETGDEGDKLYKAA
+368 ETGDAADKLYEAG

-394 QNHSD
+394 QEHTD

-417 EDAVAALERASTT
+417 EDAVAALERAATA
-430 ATSEELRYNA
+430 ATSEDLRYSA

-445 LCYLRQGRDAKSSEA
+445 LCYLRQARDAKASDA
-460 TAAFASSAEAYKRAL
+460 TTAYASSADAYKRAL
-475 QLRPSEVA
+475 QLRPNEIA

-492 QEKSKSSGGGAG
+492 QEKSKSSSGGAS
-504 QQQNQQQQQQQPQ
+504 QPQPKQQQQDKQQQPG
-517 KSNTLDKRQAEQ
+517 SLDKRQAEQ

>member
-1 VAGAVTVNLPYTDVP
+1 VIPYTDVP
-16 WALWAAPVLAIV
+16 WALWAAPALALII
-28 VALLVLWSY
+28 AMLVLWSY

-48 TTELL
+48 TSELL
-53 PRLIPPASARAP
+53 PRLVPPSSTRAP
-65 WQRAIL
+65 WIRAAL
-71 QFLAVLCAGIAFAG
+71 QFAAVLCAGIAFAG

-90 EQTLERGSGVDMV
+90 EQTMERGSGVDIV

-140 VGLLAFAGRSYI
+140 IGLLAFAGRSYI

-208 DGEAFEPAEEVN
+208 DGEAFEPGTEIS

-237 FGTQKGSTIPVH
+237 FGTEKGSTIPVR

-268 YTPELLENAVTAAH
+268 YTPELLKDAVTAAH

-294 ARIRGALSMLRR
+294 ARIRGALAMLRR
-306 QARETES
+306 QARESES
-313 QTSRRPR
+313 ETARRAR

-327 AIVLVLLDSVLSTR
+327 ALLFALLDTLLSTR
-341 RGRRKRAPA
+341 RGRRRRAPA
-350 AATALSLSLLL
+350 ASTVTAVALMLLAM
-361 IPLTLHA
+361 PAVLHA
-368 ETGDEGDKLYKAA
+368 ETGDTGDQLYRAA

-394 QNHSD
+394 QEHSD

-417 EDAVAALERASTT
+417 EDAVAALERAVTS
-430 ATSEELRYNA
+430 APSEELRYSA

-445 LCYLRQGRDAKSSEA
+445 LCYLRQARDAKSGEAA
-460 TAAFASSAEAYKRAL
+460 TAYASSADAYKRAL
-475 QLRPSEVA
+475 QLRPNEIA

-492 QEKSKSSGGGAG
+492 QEKSKSSSGGAS
-504 QQQNQQQQQQQPQ
+504 QQQQKQQQQKEQQQPG
-517 KSNTLDKRQAEQ
+517 SLDKRQAEQ

>member
-1 VAGAVTVNLPYTDVP
+1 VIPYTDLP
-16 WALWAAPVLAIV
+16 WALWAAPALAVI
-28 VALLVLWSY
+28 VALLVLLSY
-37 RRRAYRLRKLA
+37 RRRARRLRRLA

-53 PRLIPPASARAP
+53 PRLVPPASARAP
-65 WQRAIL
+65 SLRAAL
-71 QFLAVLCAGIAFAG
+71 QFGAVLCAGIAFAG

-90 EQTLERGSGVDMV
+90 EQTLERGSGVDIV

-114 TDARPNRLERM
+114 TDAPPNRLERM

-208 DGEAFEPAEEVN
+208 DGEAFEPASEIT

-228 AGVTVIAVG
+228 SGVTVIAVG
-237 FGTQKGSTIPVH
+237 FGTEKGATIPVR

-268 YTPELLENAVTAAH
+268 YTPELLKDAVTAAH

-294 ARIRGALSMLRR
+294 ARIRGALAMLRR
-306 QARETES
+306 QARESES
-313 QTSRRPR
+313 ETARRAR

-327 AIVLVLLDSVLSTR
+327 ALLLMLIDTVLSTR
-341 RGRRKRAPA
+341 RGRRRRAPA
-350 AATALSLSLLL
+350 AATATALALVML
-361 IPLTLHA
+361 IVPATAHA
-368 ETGDEGDKLYKAA
+368 ETGDAGDKLYQAA

-394 QNHSD
+394 QDAD

-405 NLGTALMQAGQL
+405 NLGTALLQAGQL
-417 EDAVAALERASTT
+417 EDAVAALERAATT
-430 ATSEELRYNA
+430 ATSEELRYSA

-445 LCYLRQGRDAKSSEA
+445 LCYLRQARDAKSGEA
-460 TAAFASSAEAYKRAL
+460 TTAYASSADAYKRAL
-475 QLRPSEVA
+475 QLRPNELA

-492 QEKSKSSGGGAG
+492 QEKSKSSGGGSS
-504 QQQNQQQQQQQPQ
+504 QQQQKQQDKQQQPG
-517 KSNTLDKRQAEQ
+517 SLDKRQAEQ

>member
-1 VAGAVTVNLPYTDVP
+1 MMPYTDVP
-16 WALWAAPVLAIV
+16 WALWAAPLLALL

-37 RRRAYRLRKLA
+37 RRRARRLRNLA
-48 TTELL
+48 TSELL
-53 PRLIPPASARAP
+53 PRLVPPASARAP
-65 WQRAIL
+65 WVRAIL
-71 QFLAVLCAGIAFAG
+71 QFAAVLCAGVAFAG

-90 EQTLERGSGVDMV
+90 EQTLERGSGVDIV

-208 DGEAFEPAEEVN
+208 DGEAFEPAEEIT

-237 FGTQKGSTIPVH
+237 FGTEKGSTIPVR

-268 YTPELLENAVTAAH
+268 YTPDLLKDAVTAAH

-294 ARIRGALSMLRR
+294 ARIRGALAMLRR

-313 QTSRRPR
+313 ETARRAR

-327 AIVLVLLDSVLSTR
+327 ALLLVLLDSVLSTR
-341 RGRRKRAPA
+341 RGRTRRAPA
-350 AATALSLSLLL
+350 AATATALALALLAM
-361 IPLTLHA
+361 PLTLHA
-368 ETGDEGDKLYKAA
+368 ETGDTGDKLYQAA

-394 QNHSD
+394 QEHSD

-417 EDAVAALERASTT
+417 EDAVAALERAATT
-430 ATSEELRYNA
+430 ATSEDLRYNA

-445 LCYLRQGRDAKSSEA
+445 LCYLRQGRDAKSSESA
-460 TAAFASSAEAYKRAL
+460 SAYASSADAYKRAL
-475 QLRPSEVA
+475 QLRPNEIA

-492 QEKSKSSGGGAG
+492 QEKSKSSGGGANQP
-504 QQQNQQQQQQQPQ
+504 QQKQQQQQDKQQQPG
-517 KSNTLDKRQAEQ
+517 NLDKRQAEQ